1 MRFDIITIFPSFFNS
16 FLNESLIKKAQD
28 KKIIDIHIHDLRKYA
43 TDRHKQVDDRPFG
56 GGAGMVIK
64 IEPVY
69 KALEDI
75 KYKNIPRKKVILF
88 TPTGR
93 QFNQKMAARYAK
105 LKRIIFLCGRY
116 EGIDARVERFVDEKV
131 SIGPYILSGG
141 EIPAMAVIEAVSRL
155 LPGFLGN
162 RESIESS
169 IKSKDKISE
178 YPVYTRPS
186 VFVTKDGRRLKVPS
200 VLLSG
205 NHKQIEEWRQ
215 KHIRQV
221 LLDL

>member
-1 MRFDIITIFPSFFNS
+1 MVFDIITIFPRLFDS
-16 FLNESLIKKAQD
+16 FLRESLIKKAQD
-28 KKIIDIHIHDLRKYA
+28 KKIIDIRIHDLRKYT

-64 IEPVY
+64 IDPVY
-69 KALEDI
+69 KALEGI
-75 KYKNIPRKKVILF
+75 KYKDVPRKKVVLL

-105 LKRIIFLCGRY
+105 LNRIIFLCGRY

-141 EIPAMAVIEAVSRL
+141 EIPAMAIIEAVSRL

-162 RESIESS
+162 RESIESN
-169 IKSKDKISE
+169 IKYKDKISE
-178 YPVYTRPS
+178 YPVYTRPD
-186 VFVTKDGRRLKVPS
+186 VFITKDGKKLRVPP

-205 NHKQIEEWRQ
+205 NHKQIEEWRR
-215 KHIRQV
+215 KHLRQV
-221 LLDL
+221 LLDV